1 MTKINENIFRLTI
14 PYKDIF
20 TTVYLIK
27 TSVGV
32 VVFDTAT
39 TDEDVADYII
49 PFIGEAGISAD
60 MLRYIFISHNHRDH
74 AGGLK
79 RLLQEYPDACIISRS
94 NELKELYKDY
104 NFILPEDNQEIS
116 KEIKVITIP
125 GHTYDSCGILDT
137 RTNTLITSDCL
148 QFYGIYG
155 SGNWACNIRLPIEH
169 MEALDKLRNL
179 SVDTVYMAHNYHPC
193 GYVLCGNDKINSVL
207 DLCIEPL
214 RLIRDIILKNPDKN
228 DEEIQSI
235 FNSEDLP
242 NVNLAVVTA
251 LRKEIDNGRFI

>member
-27 TSVGV
+27 TSKGSM
-32 VVFDTAT
+32 VFDMAT
-39 TDEDVADYII
+39 TDEDVEDYII
-49 PFIGEAGISAD
+49 PFLAEAGVTD
-60 MLRYIFISHNHRDH
+60 DKLYFFVSHNHGDH

-104 NFILPEDNQEIS
+104 NFIMPEDNQVLLDDLKAIA
-116 KEIKVITIP
+116 IP

-137 RTNTLITSDCL
+137 RTNTLITGDSL

-155 SGNWACNIRLPIEH
+155 SGDWACNIRLPIEH

-179 SVDTVYMAHNYHPC
+179 AVDTVYMAHDYHPC
-193 GYVLCGNDKINSVL
+193 GYVLCGNDNINSTL

-214 RLIRDIILKNPDKN
+214 RFIRDIILKNPHKT
-228 DEEIQSI
+228 DEEIRSI

-242 NVNLAVVTA
+242 TVNLSVVTA
-251 LRKEIDNGRFI
+251 LRKVIDEGRFI